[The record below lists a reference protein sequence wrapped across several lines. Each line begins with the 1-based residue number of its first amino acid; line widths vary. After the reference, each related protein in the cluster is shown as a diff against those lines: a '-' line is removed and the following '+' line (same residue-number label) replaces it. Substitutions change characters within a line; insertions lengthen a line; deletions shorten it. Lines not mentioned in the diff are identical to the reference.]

1 MNIVRVI
8 PQPTD
13 LGNLIIGNCFK
24 VIEEKRESVY
34 MIVNMP
40 KFIINKEAPSIP
52 PIGEAVFAINIGSGE
67 VNLFAKDVSVIEV
80 YATLQYV
87 Y

>member
-1 MNIVRVI
+1 
-8 PQPTD
+8 
-13 LGNLIIGNCFK
+13 
-24 VIEEKRESVY
+24 
-34 MIVNMP
+34 MP